1 MSSKQ
6 NTAARSGGGFRN
18 FAKNNGN
25 LLIFLFIWV
34 FASLLI
40 KNFASISNYVNIVS
54 QSAVAIVACLGMTFV
69 LMTGGIDLSLGY
81 TLGFCSYIYGLF
93 AVQLGLPVIVALIA
107 SIIVG
112 GICGLINGILVQI
125 AKIPAFIVTLGTG
138 YIIYGVAQIAS
149 NGAAITNLEASVLAI
164 GRTKILGFASIVW
177 IALIVVVISFFILH
191 KSTYGRSLSAV
202 GMNPEASRLSGI
214 KTKFTV
220 IMAYVFCGLC
230 TGLAAV
236 LMATRVNNCVS
247 TLGGTEFTFRAITAA
262 ILGGASLFGG
272 IGTAWGSV
280 LGVLTIYGI
289 ENCLGLLGVNSYM
302 YTATLSIIILI
313 AIIFENVK
321 NRILQ

>member
-1 MSSKQ
+1 
-6 NTAARSGGGFRN
+6 
-18 FAKNNGN
+18 
-25 LLIFLFIWV
+25 
-34 FASLLI
+34 
-40 KNFASISNYVNIVS
+40 
-54 QSAVAIVACLGMTFV
+54 
-69 LMTGGIDLSLGY
+69 
-81 TLGFCSYIYGLF
+81 
-93 AVQLGLPVIVALIA
+93 VIVALIA

-214 KTKFTV
+214 KTNFTV